1 MAILTVYTKLL
12 DKTLHGSRIIDMGST
27 KTCQCFVMPYE
38 KASEISKTYLQGKYA
53 FYILLGQTKLNGREA
68 YIGQTNDFATRVVDH
83 KLKKQWWDTALV
95 FVSKAEEIYKTEIE
109 YLEYLG
115 WKTAVK
121 AKQYTIANTKP
132 IKEPGISD
140 DKKNDMEQFFE
151 DIMFLTEFYG
161 CEVFVKK
168 TNPLQ
173 DMGVFEIFQLEVKK
187 RDIKARIQYI
197 PQSNKYILMEGS
209 TISAIESSC
218 SKRAKE
224 IRKLLIENPEYTK
237 REGNVIKILQNTNI
251 PVESGK
257 PSTPASVI
265 TGTSMQGTT
274 AFKNKDGKTF
284 ADLYQKNA

>member
-1 MAILTVYTKLL
+1 MARKATKPKKEKSIEDALW
-12 DKTLHGSRIIDMGST
+12 DSCNKQRGSIEPSEYKHVVLSLIFLKYAGDHFEQKHQQIID
-27 KTCQCFVMPYE
+27 QY
-38 KASEISKTYLQGKYA
+38 GKDYA
-53 FYILLGQTKLNGREA
+53 
-68 YIGQTNDFATRVVDH
+68 
-83 KLKKQWWDTALV
+83 
-95 FVSKAEEIYKTEIE
+95 
-109 YLEYLG
+109 
-115 WKTAVK
+115 
-121 AKQYTIANTKP
+121 
-132 IKEPGISD
+132 
-140 DKKNDMEQFFE
+140 DMEQFFE

-187 RDIKARIQYI
+187 RDIKARIQYF